1 MELSQPRM
9 ENATKQNDCCCWK
22 PQSSGAVMQPWMTH
36 RSHRLSLHRHY
47 GHPHSSLTDEETG
60 AEPTALHEM
69 LS

>member
-1 MELSQPRM
+1 
-9 ENATKQNDCCCWK
+9 
-22 PQSSGAVMQPWMTH
+22 MQPWMTH